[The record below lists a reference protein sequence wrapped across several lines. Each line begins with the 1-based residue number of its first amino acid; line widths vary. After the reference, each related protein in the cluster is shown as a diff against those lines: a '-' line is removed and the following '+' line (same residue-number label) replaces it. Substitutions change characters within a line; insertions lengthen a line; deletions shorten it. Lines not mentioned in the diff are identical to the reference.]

1 MPASGRQ
8 MEYPCAPDLPA
19 SNRMSLL
26 VAALYKF
33 VELPDFADLKAP
45 LLACCEQH
53 GVKGTLLLAEEG
65 INGTIAGTHTGVR
78 AVLTYLRSDPRL
90 ADLTHKESG
99 ASKMP
104 FYRMK
109 VRLKKEIV
117 TLGVPGV
124 NPNKMAGTYVKP
136 ADWNKLIAD
145 PDVIVVDT
153 RNDYEVAI
161 GTFKGALNPNTKSF
175 SELPEWVRNE
185 RSLRSKPK
193 VAMFCTGGIRCEKS
207 TAFLRTEGFDEVYHL
222 EGGILKYLESV
233 PEENSL
239 WEGECFV
246 FDERVAVGHGLKPSK
261 HELCRSC
268 RYPISQKE
276 KISPQYVEG
285 VSCPHCYGTKS
296 EEKQRGLMER
306 QKQVAIAASRN
317 QEHIGVKF
325 VAKKKD

>member
-1 MPASGRQ
+1 
-8 MEYPCAPDLPA
+8 
-19 SNRMSLL
+19 MSLL

-65 INGTIAGTHTGVR
+65 INGTIAGMHAGVH
-78 AVLTYLRSDPRL
+78 AVLAYLRSDSRL

-117 TLGVPGV
+117 TLGVRGV

-145 PDVIVVDT
+145 PDVVVIDT

-175 SELPEWVRNE
+175 SDLPEWVRNE
-185 RSLRSKPK
+185 PALRTKRK

-222 EGGILKYLESV
+222 EGGILKYLETV
-233 PEENSL
+233 PEETSL
-239 WEGECFV
+239 WQGECFV

-268 RYPISQKE
+268 RYPIGEKE
-276 KISPQYVEG
+276 KASPQYVEG

-306 QKQVAIAASRN
+306 QKQVAIAASRG
-317 QEHIGVKF
+317 QEHIGAKV